1 MLKNKLLLFFEIIW
15 FVVCLFISNLIS
27 YCVVIIIIIIIIIN
41 YVFECIKYVTYS
53 QYITNHSRFFFNFM
67 SVFSNNNN
75 NNNHTLFYS
84 LR

>member
-1 MLKNKLLLFFEIIW
+1 MLKNKLLFFEIIW

-27 YCVVIIIIIIIIIN
+27 YCVVIIIIIIIIN
-41 YVFECIKYVTYS
+41 SVFECIKYVTYS

>member
-1 MLKNKLLLFFEIIW
+1 MLKNKLLFFEIIW

-27 YCVVIIIIIIIIIN
+27 YCVVIIIIIIIIIIN
-41 YVFECIKYVTYS
+41 SVFECIKYVTYS

-75 NNNHTLFYS
+75 NNHTLFYS